1 MSNCCTP
8 NGSCHTTAE
17 IKTTYKV
24 DGIGSAHCQGVVAHA
39 VGGLDEVT
47 AVDIE
52 IGTGLVTVTTA
63 AEPDEALDALIAKTV
78 DEAGYDFAGRVA
90 A

>member
-8 NGSCHTTAE
+8 DGSCHTTAE

-24 DGIGSAHCQGVVAHA
+24 GGVGSAHCQGVVAKA
-39 VGGLDEVT
+39 VSGLDEVA
-47 AVDIE
+47 AVEVE

-63 AEPDEALDALIAKTV
+63 AEPGEALDALIAKTV